1 MISAGSGWKR
11 TSRRHTGADR
21 DREVHIGHRLDILLL
36 DDRGDLGALL
46 GGQLG
51 ARAGL
56 TGGRGRLGLRR
67 CRLGVGTF
75 DLESVDLESAFM
87 SLPAFPLSRVES
99 VVRLSS
105 RCILSSDCVD
115 FTAGFCSD
123 LLVVSVASSLLT
135 GALRSAGAARSAAA
149 PPAGALVAPLR
160 AAPPAGASRVIP
172 APPAPPPDVAAP
184 APPGFCALSQT
195 RTCNQCSGGD
205 AHQ

>member
-1 MISAGSGWKR
+1 
-11 TSRRHTGADR
+11 
-21 DREVHIGHRLDILLL
+21 
-36 DDRGDLGALL
+36 
-46 GGQLG
+46 
-51 ARAGL
+51 
-56 TGGRGRLGLRR
+56 
-67 CRLGVGTF
+67 
-75 DLESVDLESAFM
+75 M

-184 APPGFCALSQT
+184 APPGFCALAKPEPAISAAAAT
-195 RTCNQCSGGD
+195 LINKRLFILVLLAMHCPPYNGIGGGMFLRKCSSI
-205 AHQ
+205 AFVMLEYTSRRVRA